1 MPVQLLSLTLIP
13 IIISIFFFIVDKE
26 NDKKI
31 LLNSKK
37 DYIVIKAPKAFP
49 IVFVIAIP
57 ILAYFTILAYQQEE
71 TFSILFFGLLVLFC
85 IVFLLYF
92 LIWKIDFYKNKDYFI
107 YHTIFR
113 KAQKIYYSDCE
124 KFTWNRQGDS
134 FKIKT
139 KSGKSFYVSMYANN
153 YEDLRVKMLQSKVK
167 EILKSKK
174 RK

>member
-57 ILAYFTILAYQQEE
+57 ILAYFTIMAYQQNDV
-71 TFSILFFGLLVLFC
+71 FSILFFGLLVLFC

-113 KAQKIYYSDCE
+113 KAQKI
-124 KFTWNRQGDS
+124 
-134 FKIKT
+134 
-139 KSGKSFYVSMYANN
+139 
-153 YEDLRVKMLQSKVK
+153 
-167 EILKSKK
+167 
-174 RK
+174 